1 VQIPFAQLP
10 QKIIFSKLT
19 KKEGLASESVFHTV
33 QDKTGYLWIATQN
46 GLQRYDGNR
55 FITFRHIPGDSTTIP
70 DNSVNHLF
78 VDSKNRLWLLFEKA
92 VGIFNTSNNSL
103 TTVKISSSVNLIKKL
118 MEDRSGKIIL
128 FADYNKR
135 LVYDEEKKEFM
146 SDYPL
151 PAMPGGLTAGDMI
164 KAASPNR
171 YWLTGKQG
179 LFLYDASTKQYS
191 YKNNILLSEPIIGK
205 AGEIINTRLP
215 FVAKDGNLWMVS
227 WIPFGNIPTLYCFD
241 KTGNTISQFEKLKGE
256 TGKDYYE
263 IWGLYQQSNGVI
275 WVYGMGLLA
284 YYNPALQH
292 FNVIKNEP
300 LTNYGIEYDYVS
312 NLFEDREKNMWVST
326 NKGLFRFNIAAQVFT
341 GIANRR
347 PADTANANVPV
358 TTILQTN
365 NNGTWISTWGAGI
378 FSYDKNWQPI
388 ANPVDKLSGSG
399 KFLHA
404 SYMMQRSNGEIW
416 VGTRASKIKIYDPA
430 INKLSDVPV
439 PLEENDAM
447 RQILEDDDGNVWIGS
462 DNGILLKCPGGNWK
476 NVAQPFIPIAPEASF
491 GDILKLY
498 IDKNN
503 FLWICTGVDGVYKI
517 ERSNGK
523 ILQHYKESTEKNN
536 GLLKEG
542 ATDIVQYN
550 DSLFLIASNSL
561 CILNSNTNTFR
572 YLTAADGLPAENIIN
587 ITIDK
592 KQRIW
597 IALAGG
603 LYRLN
608 LDKKLHVEYDAADG
622 ITNNIF
628 EVSTDV
634 ILNDNHIALGTTYDF
649 MLFDPEKTIDTSIV
663 PPVSITNII
672 FSGRQVSV
680 DSVLQAGALVMPYDN
695 TAIEISLSTL
705 SFRNHYRIN
714 YMLKGIDTIWRAV
727 GANNE
732 IVYPYLPPGNYTLL
746 LKAVNGEGA
755 ESKTITSL
763 NLDVNKP
770 FWLTW
775 WFYSLLILVAGAVL
789 FWLDKERMER
799 KEALQT
805 MRSNIATNLH
815 KDISTALSDINV
827 LSEMAKLKADKEPQK
842 SIEFIEQIHSRSGNM
857 MNAVEDMMWAITPE
871 NDSMQKALNRLKE
884 HVDMLRNKHN
894 VSIYLLIDKKI
905 ETLNLNM
912 KQRQDIYWFLKN
924 GVNNITHTGAANI
937 RMHLGLEKM
946 LLVCTLEFDNSN
958 MDMLQFNNLIQ
969 RKELADKLKE
979 VNGVVNMNTIKTGS
993 VIELKVPV

>member
-1 VQIPFAQLP
+1 MQASLAQLP
-10 QKIIFSKLT
+10 SNIIFSKLT
-19 KKEGLASESVFHTV
+19 KKEGLASDILFHTV
-33 QDKTGYLWIATQN
+33 QDKAGYLWIATQN

-55 FITFRHIPGDSTTIP
+55 FITFRHIPGDSTSIA
-70 DNSVNHLF
+70 DDVVSHLYI
-78 VDSKNRLWLLFEKA
+78 DSKNRLWVMFERS
-92 VGIFNTSNNSL
+92 VGIFNTSRNLFTTTRITVPVNN
-103 TTVKISSSVNLIKKL
+103 VK
-118 MEDRSGKIIL
+118 KIIEDDKGSIVL
-128 FADYNKR
+128 FTDYNKR
-135 LVYDEEKKEFM
+135 LLYDEAKKEFTAV
-146 SDYPL
+146 YPL
-151 PAMPGGLTAGDMI
+151 PPMPGELTAGDMV
-164 KAASPNR
+164 KAAAPNR

-179 LFLYDASTKQYS
+179 LFLYDASSNQYS
-191 YKNNILLSEPIIGK
+191 YKNKNLAGEPAIDQ

-215 FVAKDGNLWMVS
+215 FVDKENNLWMVS
-227 WIPFGNIPTLYCFD
+227 WIPFGNIPTLYRFD
-241 KTGNTISQFEKLKGE
+241 KTGNTVLQFDKLKGKS
-256 TGKDYYE
+256 GKDYYE
-263 IWGLYQQSNGVI
+263 IWGLYQQSNGTI

-284 YYNPALQH
+284 YYSQAQQR
-292 FNVIKNEP
+292 FNIVKSEP
-300 LTNYGIEYDYVS
+300 LTEYGIEYDYVS

-326 NKGLFRFNIAAQVFT
+326 NKGLFRFNVAAQAFAN
-341 GIANRR
+341 IPNRR

-358 TTILQTN
+358 TTILQTKN
-365 NNGTWISTWGAGI
+365 NETWISTWGAGI

-388 ANPVDKLSGSG
+388 ANPVDELSGSG

-404 SYMMQRSNGEIW
+404 AYMVQRHNGEIW
-416 VGTRASKIKIYDPA
+416 VGTRVSRIKIYEPA
-430 INKLSDVPV
+430 INKLTDVPV

-447 RQILEDDDGNVWIGS
+447 RQMLEDNDGNVWIGS
-462 DNGILLKCPGGNWK
+462 DHGILLKCAGGNWQ
-476 NVAQPFIPIAPEASF
+476 NGLQSFTNIAPEVVF

-498 IDKNN
+498 IDNNN
-503 FLWICTGVDGVYKI
+503 FLWVCTGTQGLYKI
-517 ERSNGK
+517 DPINGK
-523 ILQHYKESTEKNN
+523 ILQHYKESTGKND
-536 GLLKEG
+536 GLFKEG

-561 CILNSNTNTFR
+561 CILNSKTNTFR

-587 ITIDK
+587 IVVDK
-592 KQRIW
+592 QKRIW

-608 LDKKLHVEYDAADG
+608 LDKKMHVEYDAADG

-628 EVSTDV
+628 EVSTV
-634 ILNDNHIALGTTYDF
+634 AMLNDGSIAMGTPYDF
-649 MLFDPEKTIDTSIV
+649 MLFNPAQTIDTAAV
-663 PPVSITNII
+663 PPVTITSIV
-672 FSGRQVSV
+672 FSGRHVPV
-680 DSVLQAGALVMPYDN
+680 DSILEAGALVMPYDN
-695 TAIEISLSTL
+695 TAIEIALSTL
-705 SFRNHYRIN
+705 SFRNHYRIY
-714 YMLKGIDTIWRAV
+714 YMLKGIDTTWRAV
-727 GANNE
+727 GENNQ
-732 IVYPYLPPGNYTLL
+732 IVYPYLPPGTYTLL

-755 ESKTITSL
+755 ESKTITSV

-775 WFYSLLILVAGAVL
+775 WFYSLFVLVAGAVL

-799 KEALQT
+799 KETLQA

-857 MNAVEDMMWAITPE
+857 MTAVEDMMWAIAPE
-871 NDSMQKALNRLKE
+871 NDSMQKALDRLKE
-884 HVDMLRNKHN
+884 RVDALCNKHN
-894 VSIYLLIDKKI
+894 VSIDLLIDKKV

-924 GVNNITHTGAANI
+924 GITNITHTGAANI
-937 RMHLGLEKM
+937 RMHLALEKM
-946 LLVCTLEFDNSN
+946 MLVYTLEFDNSN

-979 VNGVVNMNTIKTGS
+979 VDGVVNMSTIKTNS